1 VTDARHR
8 YPTAAAF
15 RTALEDHLRRRARST
30 GTPLDR
36 LRKEIAHQ
44 RLLARL
50 AVVAP
55 PGSWAL
61 KGGQALLARLDTAA
75 RATKDADATW
85 RAELAH
91 LGDILEEAVDVDLG
105 DGFRF
110 EVGAA
115 RLMTAETDEG
125 GVRYPV
131 LALLDGREFERLQ
144 LDVNAVPDDHR
155 PLDQLQLRDLLGF
168 AGIEP
173 PTVPVISIA
182 QHLAEKLH
190 AYVRDSEVR
199 SAADHA
205 TSTTCSSSPGHCPS
219 RRSESFIRLAGRRS
233 PCGKRAGH
241 PHCQHRQAPGRPRG
255 APS

>member
-1 VTDARHR
+1 MTDAGHR

-15 RTALEDHLRRRARST
+15 RTALEDHLRRRAHST

-36 LRKEIAHQ
+36 LRKEVAHQ

-50 AVVAP
+50 AAVAP

-91 LGDILEEAVDVDLG
+91 LGDILEEAVDTDLH

-115 RLMTAETDEG
+115 RPMTAETEESG
-125 GVRYPV
+125 MRYPV

-144 LDVNAVPDDHR
+144 LDVNAVPDDCR
-155 PLDQLQLRDLLGF
+155 
-168 AGIEP
+168 
-173 PTVPVISIA
+173 
-182 QHLAEKLH
+182 
-190 AYVRDSEVR
+190 
-199 SAADHA
+199 
-205 TSTTCSSSPGHCPS
+205 
-219 RRSESFIRLAGRRS
+219 
-233 PCGKRAGH
+233 
-241 PHCQHRQAPGRPRG
+241 
-255 APS
+255 